1 MFVGAIPN
9 RLERCIVN
17 PDEPAVSET
26 SSPVRPDD
34 EGFQASAAEAVYE
47 VQEEQR
53 SLDTER
59 RLARRRRF
67 LERVQQQGLALV
79 LIIVVAI
86 MWASSPY
93 FMNRYNLL
101 TAASVVSILGIM
113 AVTETMLV
121 IAAEID
127 ISIGGVMALVSVV
140 VGLLVGHGVN
150 IWLAA
155 GVAMVVAALVGVIN
169 GVITVYFKINSLVT
183 TLGTFS
189 IATGL
194 AYVLSGTTT
203 VAISGD
209 GFQYLGSGSV
219 LSVPTTVYFFV
230 GVWLVGAYIARY
242 TTLGRHIYATGDN
255 VDAADRSGI
264 RPNRIRVGLFIFNS
278 LAAGFAGL
286 IVTSEL
292 VSSAPQIGDPYLLA
306 VVTAVIL
313 GGASL
318 TGGRGR
324 LSGTLLAVAILGVV
338 QNGFAL
344 LEFSSYLQNLV
355 TGCLLILAVLVD
367 QFVRRAEQ

>member
-1 MFVGAIPN
+1 MTDLNESLVASGAVDQPTLTDEAFEKEQGIKSLEIER
-9 RLERCIVN
+9 RLER
-17 PDEPAVSET
+17 
-26 SSPVRPDD
+26 RR
-34 EGFQASAAEAVYE
+34 GLL
-47 VQEEQR
+47 QR
-53 SLDTER
+53 
-59 RLARRRRF
+59 A
-67 LERVQQQGLALV
+67 QQQGLALV
-79 LIIVVAI
+79 LVIVVCI

-93 FMNRYNLL
+93 FMNKYNLL

-113 AVTETMLV
+113 AVTETLLV

-140 VGLLVGHGVN
+140 VGLLVSHGVN

-155 GVAMVVAALVGVIN
+155 IMSLIAAVVVGAIN
-169 GVITVYFKINSLVT
+169 GIITVYFKINSLVT

-189 IATGL
+189 ITTGL
-194 AYVLSGTTT
+194 AYVLSGTST
-203 VAISGD
+203 VQIQGSGF
-209 GFQYLGSGSV
+209 GFLGSGYIASIP
-219 LSVPTTVYFFV
+219 STVYFFV
-230 GVWLVGAYIARY
+230 GVWLVGAFVARF

-255 VDAADRSGI
+255 VEAADRSGI
-264 RPNRIRVGLFIFNS
+264 RPNRIRMGLFVVNS

-344 LEFSSYLQNLV
+344 LEFSSYMQNLV

-367 QFVRRAEQ
+367 QFVRRAER

>member
-1 MFVGAIPN
+1 M
-9 RLERCIVN
+9 
-17 PDEPAVSET
+17 
-26 SSPVRPDD
+26 SSPGESNDVAVAQSD
-34 EGFQASAAEAVYE
+34 EAFERE
-47 VQEEQR
+47 QELR
-53 SLDTER
+53 SQEMER

-67 LERVQQQGLALV
+67 LQRVQQQGLALV
-79 LIIVVAI
+79 LVIVVCI

-93 FMNRYNLL
+93 FMNKYNLL
-101 TAASVVSILGIM
+101 TAASVVSILCMM
-113 AVTETMLV
+113 AVTETLLV

-140 VGLLVGHGVN
+140 CGLLVTHGLN
-150 IWLAA
+150 IWVASVISMVAA
-155 GVAMVVAALVGVIN
+155 GVVGAIN
-169 GVITVYFKINSLVT
+169 GIITVYFKINSLVT

-194 AYVLSGTTT
+194 AYVLSGTSTIQ
-203 VAISGD
+203 ISGD
-209 GFQYLGSGSV
+209 GFSFLGSGYIF
-219 LSVPTTVYFFV
+219 SVPSTVYFFV
-230 GVWLVGAYIARY
+230 AIWLVGAFIARY
-242 TTLGRHIYATGDN
+242 TTVGRHIYATGDN
-255 VDAADRSGI
+255 IDAADRSGI
-264 RPNRIRVGLFIFNS
+264 RPNRIRMSLFVFNS

-286 IVTSEL
+286 VVTSEL
-292 VSSAPQIGDPYLLA
+292 VSAAPQIGDPYLLA

-344 LEFSSYLQNLV
+344 LEFSSYMQNLV

-367 QFVRRAEQ
+367 QFVRRAER

>member
-1 MFVGAIPN
+1 VNSDEVGVTN
-9 RLERCIVN
+9 MSESDVVN
-17 PDEPAVSET
+17 EAEVA
-26 SSPVRPDD
+26 SPIT
-34 EGFQASAAEAVYE
+34 EEAFE
-47 VQEEQR
+47 IEQEQR
-53 SLDTER
+53 SLEMER

-67 LERVQQQGLALV
+67 LQRVQQQGLALV
-79 LIIVVAI
+79 LIVVVCI
-86 MWASSPY
+86 MWTSSPY
-93 FMNRYNLL
+93 FMNKYNLL

-113 AVTETMLV
+113 AVTETLLV

-140 VGLLVGHGVN
+140 VGLLVGHGLN

-155 GVAMVVAALVGVIN
+155 AIGMVAAAGVGAIN
-169 GVITVYFKINSLVT
+169 GIITVFFKINSLVT

-203 VAISGD
+203 VQISGD
-209 GFQYLGSGSV
+209 GFGFLGSGYIF
-219 LSVPTTVYFFV
+219 SVPSTVYFFLAI
-230 GVWLVGAYIARY
+230 WLVGAYIARY

-255 VDAADRSGI
+255 IDAADRSGI
-264 RPNRIRVGLFIFNS
+264 RPNKIRMGLFVFNS
-278 LAAGFAGL
+278 IAAGFAGL
-286 IVTSEL
+286 VVTSEL
-292 VSSAPQIGDPYLLA
+292 VSAAPQVGDPYLLA

-355 TGCLLILAVLVD
+355 TGCLLIMAVLVD

>member
-1 MFVGAIPN
+1 
-9 RLERCIVN
+9 
-17 PDEPAVSET
+17 
-26 SSPVRPDD
+26 
-34 EGFQASAAEAVYE
+34 
-47 VQEEQR
+47 
-53 SLDTER
+53 
-59 RLARRRRF
+59 
-67 LERVQQQGLALV
+67 
-79 LIIVVAI
+79 
-86 MWASSPY
+86 MWVSSPY
-93 FMNRYNLL
+93 FMNKYNLL

-113 AVTETMLV
+113 AVTETLLV
-121 IAAEID
+121 ISAEID
-127 ISIGGVMALVSVV
+127 ISIGGVMALVSVI
-140 VGLLVGHGVN
+140 VGLLVGHGLN

-155 GVAMVVAALVGVIN
+155 AVGMVAAAGVGAIN
-169 GVITVYFKINSLVT
+169 GIITVFFKINSLVT

-203 VAISGD
+203 VQISGG
-209 GFQYLGSGSV
+209 GFGFLGSGYIF
-219 LSVPTTVYFFV
+219 SVPSTVYFFLAI
-230 GVWLVGAYIARY
+230 WLVGAYIARY

-255 VDAADRSGI
+255 IDAADRSGI
-264 RPNRIRVGLFIFNS
+264 RPNKIRMGLFIFNS

-286 IVTSEL
+286 VVTSEL

-355 TGCLLILAVLVD
+355 TGCLLIMAVLVD

>member
-1 MFVGAIPN
+1 
-9 RLERCIVN
+9 
-17 PDEPAVSET
+17 
-26 SSPVRPDD
+26 
-34 EGFQASAAEAVYE
+34 
-47 VQEEQR
+47 
-53 SLDTER
+53 
-59 RLARRRRF
+59 
-67 LERVQQQGLALV
+67 
-79 LIIVVAI
+79 
-86 MWASSPY
+86 
-93 FMNRYNLL
+93 MNKYNLL

-113 AVTETMLV
+113 AVTETLLV

-127 ISIGGVMALVSVV
+127 ISIGGVMALVSVI
-140 VGLLVGHGVN
+140 VGILVGRGVN
-150 IWLAA
+150 IWLSAAIAMVAA
-155 GVAMVVAALVGVIN
+155 GVVGVIN

-203 VAISGD
+203 VQISGD
-209 GFQYLGSGSV
+209 EFQFLGSGYIF
-219 LSVPTTVYFFV
+219 SVPSTVYFFLAI
-230 GVWLVGAYIARY
+230 WLVGAFIARY

-255 VDAADRSGI
+255 IDAADRSGI
-264 RPNRIRVGLFIFNS
+264 RPNKIRMGLFIFNS

-286 IVTSEL
+286 VVTSEL

-344 LEFSSYLQNLV
+344 LEFSSYMQNLV

>member
-1 MFVGAIPN
+1 MKETHEFRG
-9 RLERCIVN
+9 
-17 PDEPAVSET
+17 DEVTDLNESPASAGSGVSET
-26 SSPVRPDD
+26 D
-34 EGFQASAAEAVYE
+34 EAFEL
-47 VQEEQR
+47 EQGAK
-53 SLDTER
+53 SLEIEN
-59 RLARRRRF
+59 RLARRRKF
-67 LERVQQQGLALV
+67 LNRVQQQGLVLV
-79 LIIVVAI
+79 LIIVVCI

-93 FMNRYNLL
+93 FMSKYNLL

-113 AVTETMLV
+113 AVTETLLV

-127 ISIGGVMALVSVV
+127 ISIGGVMALVSVLVGLMVGKGMNVWLASVIGMVAAGV
-140 VGLLVGHGVN
+140 VGL
-150 IWLAA
+150 
-155 GVAMVVAALVGVIN
+155 IN
-169 GVITVYFKINSLVT
+169 GVITVKFKINSLVT

-203 VAISGD
+203 VQIQSSG
-209 GFQYLGSGSV
+209 FSFLGSGYIAT
-219 LSVPTTVYFFV
+219 VPSTVYFFV
-230 GVWLVGAYIARY
+230 AIWLVGAFIARY

-255 VDAADRSGI
+255 IDAADRSGI
-264 RPNRIRVGLFIFNS
+264 RPDRIRMGLFIFNS
-278 LAAGFAGL
+278 LTAGFAGL
-286 IVTSEL
+286 VVTSEL
-292 VSSAPQIGDPYLLA
+292 SSSAPQLGDPYLLA

-367 QFVRRAEQ
+367 QFVRRAER

>member
-1 MFVGAIPN
+1 MNSEDVG
-9 RLERCIVN
+9 
-17 PDEPAVSET
+17 VSEMGE
-26 SSPVRPDD
+26 SLPVN
-34 EGFQASAAEAVYE
+34 EVTTAEAAFE
-47 VQEEQR
+47 VEEEQR
-53 SLDTER
+53 SLEMER

-67 LERVQQQGLALV
+67 LQRVQQQGLGLV
-79 LIIVVAI
+79 LIIVVCI

-113 AVTETMLV
+113 AVTETLLV

-140 VGLLVGHGVN
+140 VGLLVGHGLN

-155 GVAMVVAALVGVIN
+155 AIGMVVAALVGAIN
-169 GVITVYFKINSLVT
+169 GIITVFFKINSLVT

-203 VAISGD
+203 VPIVGH
-209 GFQYLGSGSV
+209 GFGFLGSGNIFSIP
-219 LSVPTTVYFFV
+219 STVYFFV
-230 GVWLVGAYIARY
+230 AIWLVGAFIARF

-255 VDAADRSGI
+255 IDAADRSGI
-264 RPNRIRVGLFIFNS
+264 RPNKIRIGLFVFNS

-286 IVTSEL
+286 VVTSEL

-313 GGASL
+313 GGSSL

>member
-1 MFVGAIPN
+1 MTDLN
-9 RLERCIVN
+9 ES
-17 PDEPAVSET
+17 PASAGSGVSET
-26 SSPVRPDD
+26 D
-34 EGFQASAAEAVYE
+34 EAFEL
-47 VQEEQR
+47 EQGAK
-53 SLDTER
+53 SLEIEN
-59 RLARRRRF
+59 RLARRRKF
-67 LERVQQQGLALV
+67 LNRVQQQGLVLV
-79 LIIVVAI
+79 LIIVVCI

-93 FMNRYNLL
+93 FMSKYNLL

-113 AVTETMLV
+113 AVTETLLV

-127 ISIGGVMALVSVV
+127 ISIGGVMALVSVLVGLMVGKGMNVWLASVIGMVAAGV
-140 VGLLVGHGVN
+140 VGL
-150 IWLAA
+150 
-155 GVAMVVAALVGVIN
+155 IN
-169 GVITVYFKINSLVT
+169 GVITVKFKINSLVT

-203 VAISGD
+203 VQIQSSG
-209 GFQYLGSGSV
+209 FSFLGSGYIAT
-219 LSVPTTVYFFV
+219 VPSTVYFFV
-230 GVWLVGAYIARY
+230 AIWLVGAFIARY

-255 VDAADRSGI
+255 IDAADRSGI
-264 RPNRIRVGLFIFNS
+264 RPDRIRMGLFIFNS
-278 LAAGFAGL
+278 LTAGFAGL
-286 IVTSEL
+286 VVTSEL
-292 VSSAPQIGDPYLLA
+292 SSSAPQLGDPYLLA

-367 QFVRRAEQ
+367 QFVRRAER

>member
-1 MFVGAIPN
+1 M
-9 RLERCIVN
+9 
-17 PDEPAVSET
+17 
-26 SSPVRPDD
+26 SSPGESNDVAVAQSD
-34 EGFQASAAEAVYE
+34 EAFERE
-47 VQEEQR
+47 QELR
-53 SLDTER
+53 SQEMER

-67 LERVQQQGLALV
+67 LQRVQQQGLALV
-79 LIIVVAI
+79 LVIVVCI

-93 FMNRYNLL
+93 FMNKYNLL
-101 TAASVVSILGIM
+101 TAASVVSILGMM
-113 AVTETMLV
+113 AVTETLLV

-140 VGLLVGHGVN
+140 CGLLVTHGLN
-150 IWLAA
+150 IWVASVISMVAA
-155 GVAMVVAALVGVIN
+155 GVVGAIN
-169 GVITVYFKINSLVT
+169 GIITVYFKINSLVT

-194 AYVLSGTTT
+194 AYVLSGTSTIQ
-203 VAISGD
+203 ISGD
-209 GFQYLGSGSV
+209 GFSFLGSGYIF
-219 LSVPTTVYFFV
+219 SVPSTVYFFV
-230 GVWLVGAYIARY
+230 AIWLVGAFIARY
-242 TTLGRHIYATGDN
+242 TTVGRHIYATGDN
-255 VDAADRSGI
+255 IDAADRSGI
-264 RPNRIRVGLFIFNS
+264 RPNRIRMSLLVFNS

-286 IVTSEL
+286 VVTSEL
-292 VSSAPQIGDPYLLA
+292 VSAAPQIGDPYLLA

-344 LEFSSYLQNLV
+344 LEFSSYMQNLV

-367 QFVRRAEQ
+367 QFVRRAER

>member
-1 MFVGAIPN
+1 MTDLN
-9 RLERCIVN
+9 ES
-17 PDEPAVSET
+17 PASAASGVSET
-26 SSPVRPDD
+26 D
-34 EGFQASAAEAVYE
+34 EAFEL
-47 VQEEQR
+47 EQGAK
-53 SLDTER
+53 SLEIEN
-59 RLARRRRF
+59 RLARRRKF
-67 LERVQQQGLALV
+67 LNRVQQQGLVLV
-79 LIIVVAI
+79 LIIVVCI

-93 FMNRYNLL
+93 FMSKYNLL

-113 AVTETMLV
+113 AVTETLLV

-127 ISIGGVMALVSVV
+127 ISIGGVMALVSVL
-140 VGLLVGHGVN
+140 VGLMVGKGMNV
-150 IWLAA
+150 WLASVI
-155 GVAMVVAALVGVIN
+155 GMVAAGFVGLIN
-169 GVITVYFKINSLVT
+169 GIITVKFKINSLVT

-203 VAISGD
+203 VQIQSSG
-209 GFQYLGSGSV
+209 FSFLGSGYIAT
-219 LSVPTTVYFFV
+219 VPSTVYFFV
-230 GVWLVGAYIARY
+230 AIWLVGAFIARY

-255 VDAADRSGI
+255 IDAADRSGI
-264 RPNRIRVGLFIFNS
+264 RPDRIRMGLFIFNS
-278 LAAGFAGL
+278 LTAGFAGL
-286 IVTSEL
+286 VVTSEL
-292 VSSAPQIGDPYLLA
+292 SSSAPQLGDPYLLA

-367 QFVRRAEQ
+367 QFVRRAER

>member
-1 MFVGAIPN
+1 MEMAKEVSTETDEAFEIEQGLRA
-9 RLERCIVN
+9 LEM
-17 PDEPAVSET
+17 
-26 SSPVRPDD
+26 
-34 EGFQASAAEAVYE
+34 
-47 VQEEQR
+47 
-53 SLDTER
+53 ER

-67 LERVQQQGLALV
+67 LQRVQQQGLGLV
-79 LIIVVAI
+79 LIIVVGI
-86 MWASSPY
+86 MWVSSPY
-93 FMNRYNLL
+93 FMNKYNLL
-101 TAASVVSILGIM
+101 TAASVVSILGMM
-113 AVTETMLV
+113 AVTETLLV
-121 IAAEID
+121 ISAEID

-140 VGLLVGHGVN
+140 TGLLVGHGLN

-155 GVAMVVAALVGVIN
+155 AVAMVVAGVVGAIN
-169 GVITVYFKINSLVT
+169 GIITVYFKINSLVT

-203 VAISGD
+203 VQISGD
-209 GFQYLGSGSV
+209 GFGFLGSGYIF
-219 LSVPTTVYFFV
+219 SVPSTVYFFV
-230 GVWLVGAYIARY
+230 AIWLVGAYIARY

-255 VDAADRSGI
+255 IEAADRSGI
-264 RPNRIRVGLFIFNS
+264 RPNKIRMGLFISNS
-278 LAAGFAGL
+278 LVAGFTGL
-286 IVTSEL
+286 VVTSEL

-355 TGCLLILAVLVD
+355 TGCLLIMAVLVD
-367 QFVRRAEQ
+367 QFVRRAER

>member
-1 MFVGAIPN
+1 MTDLNNSNDARVDVVDKSMTDEAFD
-9 RLERCIVN
+9 LE
-17 PDEPAVSET
+17 
-26 SSPVRPDD
+26 
-34 EGFQASAAEAVYE
+34 QAK
-47 VQEEQR
+47 R
-53 SLDTER
+53 SLEIER

-67 LERVQQQGLALV
+67 IQQLQQQGLVLV
-79 LIIVVAI
+79 LIIVVCI

-93 FMNRYNLL
+93 FMSKYNLL

-113 AVTETMLV
+113 AVTETLLV

-140 VGLLVGHGVN
+140 VGILVGKGLNV
-150 IWLAA
+150 WLASA
-155 GVAMVVAALVGVIN
+155 IGMAVAALVGVVN
-169 GVITVYFKINSLVT
+169 GVITVQFKINSLVT

-203 VAISGD
+203 VQISGS
-209 GFQYLGSGSV
+209 GFGFLGSGYIATIPS
-219 LSVPTTVYFFV
+219 TVYFFL
-230 GVWLVGAYIARY
+230 GIWLVGAFIARY

-255 VDAADRSGI
+255 IDAADRSGI
-264 RPNRIRVGLFIFNS
+264 RPNRIRMGLFVFNS
-278 LAAGFAGL
+278 VAAGFAGL
-286 IVTSEL
+286 VVTSEL
-292 VSSAPQIGDPYLLA
+292 SSSAPQLGDPYLLA

-313 GGASL
+313 GGTSL
-318 TGGRGR
+318 SGGRGR

-367 QFVRRAEQ
+367 QFVRRAER

>member
-1 MFVGAIPN
+1 MTYDGRENEVMDLNG
-9 RLERCIVN
+9 
-17 PDEPAVSET
+17 PDATNGVAVDASMT
-26 SSPVRPDD
+26 D
-34 EGFQASAAEAVYE
+34 EAFEI
-47 VQEEQR
+47 EQGQL
-53 SLDTER
+53 SIETER
-59 RLARRRRF
+59 RLARRRKF
-67 LERVQQQGLALV
+67 LQRIQQQGLVLV
-79 LIIVVAI
+79 LIIVVCI

-93 FMNRYNLL
+93 FMSKYNLL
-101 TAASVVSILGIM
+101 TAGSVVSILGIM
-113 AVTETMLV
+113 AVTETLLV

-140 VGLLVGHGVN
+140 LGLLVGKGVN
-150 IWLAA
+150 VWLGSLIAMAVA
-155 GVAMVVAALVGVIN
+155 GLVGTIN
-169 GVITVYFKINSLVT
+169 GVITVHFKINSLVT

-203 VAISGD
+203 VQIGGSGF
-209 GFQYLGSGSV
+209 GFLGSGYIAT
-219 LSVPTTVYFFV
+219 VPSTVYFFV
-230 GVWLVGAYIARY
+230 GIWLVGAFIARY

-255 VDAADRSGI
+255 VEAADRSGI
-264 RPNRIRVGLFIFNS
+264 RPNKIRMGLFIANS

-286 IVTSEL
+286 VVTSEL
-292 VSSAPQIGDPYLLA
+292 SSSAPQLGDPYLLA

-313 GGASL
+313 GGTSL

-367 QFVRRAEQ
+367 QFVRRAER

>member
-1 MFVGAIPN
+1 
-9 RLERCIVN
+9 
-17 PDEPAVSET
+17 
-26 SSPVRPDD
+26 
-34 EGFQASAAEAVYE
+34 
-47 VQEEQR
+47 
-53 SLDTER
+53 
-59 RLARRRRF
+59 
-67 LERVQQQGLALV
+67 
-79 LIIVVAI
+79 
-86 MWASSPY
+86 
-93 FMNRYNLL
+93 
-101 TAASVVSILGIM
+101 
-113 AVTETMLV
+113 
-121 IAAEID
+121 
-127 ISIGGVMALVSVV
+127 VSVV

-169 GVITVYFKINSLVT
+169 GVITVFFKINSLVT

-203 VAISGD
+203 VSISGD

-219 LSVPTTVYFFV
+219 FSVPSTVYFFV

-255 VDAADRSGI
+255 IDAADRSGI
-264 RPNRIRVGLFIFNS
+264 RPNKIRIGLFIFNS

>member
-1 MFVGAIPN
+1 MTNLNESADVGVDGGD
-9 RLERCIVN
+9 RSTTEEVFELE
-17 PDEPAVSET
+17 
-26 SSPVRPDD
+26 
-34 EGFQASAAEAVYE
+34 EGK
-47 VQEEQR
+47 R
-53 SLDTER
+53 SLEIER
-59 RLARRRRF
+59 RLARRRKF
-67 LERVQQQGLALV
+67 LQRAQQQGLVLV
-79 LIIVVAI
+79 LVIVVCI

-93 FMNRYNLL
+93 FMSKYNLL

-113 AVTETMLV
+113 AVTETLLV

-140 VGLLVGHGVN
+140 VGILVGRGLNV
-150 IWLAA
+150 WLASA
-155 GVAMVVAALVGVIN
+155 IAMAVAALVGLIN
-169 GVITVYFKINSLVT
+169 GVITVQFKINSLVT

-203 VAISGD
+203 VQISGS
-209 GFQYLGSGSV
+209 GFGFLGSGYIATIPS
-219 LSVPTTVYFFV
+219 TVYFFI
-230 GVWLVGAYIARY
+230 GIWLIGAFIARF

-255 VDAADRSGI
+255 VDAADRAGI
-264 RPNRIRVGLFIFNS
+264 RPNRIRMGLFVFNS
-278 LAAGFAGL
+278 IAAGFAGL
-286 IVTSEL
+286 VVTSEL
-292 VSSAPQIGDPYLLA
+292 SSSAPQLGDPYLLA

-318 TGGRGR
+318 SGGRGR

-367 QFVRRAEQ
+367 QFVRRAER

>member
-1 MFVGAIPN
+1 M
-9 RLERCIVN
+9 
-17 PDEPAVSET
+17 
-26 SSPVRPDD
+26 SSPGESNDVAVAQSD
-34 EGFQASAAEAVYE
+34 EAFERE
-47 VQEEQR
+47 QELR
-53 SLDTER
+53 SQEMER

-67 LERVQQQGLALV
+67 LQRVQQQGLALV
-79 LIIVVAI
+79 LVIVVCI

-93 FMNRYNLL
+93 FMNKYNLL
-101 TAASVVSILGIM
+101 TAASVVSILGMM
-113 AVTETMLV
+113 AVTETLLV

-140 VGLLVGHGVN
+140 CGLLVTHGLN
-150 IWLAA
+150 IWVASVISMVAA
-155 GVAMVVAALVGVIN
+155 GVVGAIN
-169 GVITVYFKINSLVT
+169 GIITVYFKINSLVT

-194 AYVLSGTTT
+194 AYVLSGTSTIQ
-203 VAISGD
+203 ISGD
-209 GFQYLGSGSV
+209 GFSFLGSGYIF
-219 LSVPTTVYFFV
+219 SVPSTVYFFV
-230 GVWLVGAYIARY
+230 AIWLVGAFIARY
-242 TTLGRHIYATGDN
+242 TTVGRHIYATGDN
-255 VDAADRSGI
+255 IDAADRSGI
-264 RPNRIRVGLFIFNS
+264 RPNRIRMSLFVFNS

-286 IVTSEL
+286 VVTSEL
-292 VSSAPQIGDPYLLA
+292 VSAAPQIGDPYLLA

-344 LEFSSYLQNLV
+344 LEFSSYMQNLV

-367 QFVRRAEQ
+367 QFVRRAER

>member
-1 MFVGAIPN
+1 MNSEEVGVAETRDSFP
-9 RLERCIVN
+9 VN
-17 PDEPAVSET
+17 EVT
-26 SSPVRPDD
+26 T
-34 EGFQASAAEAVYE
+34 AEAAFE
-47 VQEEQR
+47 VEEEQR
-53 SLDTER
+53 SLEVER
-59 RLARRRRF
+59 SLARRRRI
-67 LERVQQQGLALV
+67 LQRVQQQGLGLV
-79 LIIVVAI
+79 LIIVVCI
-86 MWASSPY
+86 MWVSSPY

-113 AVTETMLV
+113 AVTETLLV

-140 VGLLVGHGVN
+140 VGLLVGHGLN

-155 GVAMVVAALVGVIN
+155 VLGMVVAGIVGAIN
-169 GVITVYFKINSLVT
+169 GIITVFFKINSLVT

-203 VAISGD
+203 VPIVGH
-209 GFQYLGSGSV
+209 GFGFLGSGNIFSIP
-219 LSVPTTVYFFV
+219 STVYFFV
-230 GVWLVGAYIARY
+230 AIWLVGAFVARF

-255 VDAADRSGI
+255 IDAADRSGI
-264 RPNRIRVGLFIFNS
+264 RPNKIRIGLFVFNS

-286 IVTSEL
+286 VVTSEL

-313 GGASL
+313 GGSSL

>member
-1 MFVGAIPN
+1 M
-9 RLERCIVN
+9 
-17 PDEPAVSET
+17 T
-26 SSPVRPDD
+26 T
-34 EGFQASAAEAVYE
+34 AEAAFE
-47 VQEEQR
+47 VEEEQR
-53 SLDTER
+53 SLENER

-67 LERVQQQGLALV
+67 LQRVQQQGLGLV
-79 LIIVVAI
+79 LIIVVCI

-113 AVTETMLV
+113 AVTETLLV

-140 VGLLVGHGVN
+140 VGLLVGHGLN

-155 GVAMVVAALVGVIN
+155 ALGMVVAAIVGAIN
-169 GVITVYFKINSLVT
+169 GIITVFFKINSLVT

-203 VAISGD
+203 VQISGS
-209 GFQYLGSGSV
+209 GFQFLGSGNIF
-219 LSVPTTVYFFV
+219 SVPSTVYFFV
-230 GVWLVGAYIARY
+230 AIWLVGAFIARF

-255 VDAADRSGI
+255 IDAADRSGI
-264 RPNRIRVGLFIFNS
+264 RPNKIRIGLFVFNS

-286 IVTSEL
+286 VVTSEL

-313 GGASL
+313 GGSSL

>member
-1 MFVGAIPN
+1 VTDLN
-9 RLERCIVN
+9 ES
-17 PDEPAVSET
+17 PASAGSGVSET
-26 SSPVRPDD
+26 D
-34 EGFQASAAEAVYE
+34 EAFEL
-47 VQEEQR
+47 EQGAK
-53 SLDTER
+53 SLEIEN
-59 RLARRRRF
+59 RLARRRKF
-67 LERVQQQGLALV
+67 LNRVQQQGLVLV
-79 LIIVVAI
+79 LIIVVCI

-93 FMNRYNLL
+93 FMSKYNLL

-113 AVTETMLV
+113 AVTETLLV

-127 ISIGGVMALVSVV
+127 ISIGGVMALVSVLVGLMVGKGMNVWLASVIGMVAAGV
-140 VGLLVGHGVN
+140 VGL
-150 IWLAA
+150 
-155 GVAMVVAALVGVIN
+155 IN
-169 GVITVYFKINSLVT
+169 GVITVKFKINSLVT

-203 VAISGD
+203 VQIQSSG
-209 GFQYLGSGSV
+209 FSFLGSGYIAT
-219 LSVPTTVYFFV
+219 VPSTVYFFV
-230 GVWLVGAYIARY
+230 AIWLVGAFIARY

-255 VDAADRSGI
+255 IDAADRSGI
-264 RPNRIRVGLFIFNS
+264 RPDRIRMGLFIFNS
-278 LAAGFAGL
+278 LTAGFAGL
-286 IVTSEL
+286 VVTSEL
-292 VSSAPQIGDPYLLA
+292 SSSAPQLGDPYLLA

-367 QFVRRAEQ
+367 QFVRRAER

>member
-1 MFVGAIPN
+1 VTNLNESGVVPN
-9 RLERCIVN
+9 NDEASINTMSDESFELE
-17 PDEPAVSET
+17 
-26 SSPVRPDD
+26 
-34 EGFQASAAEAVYE
+34 
-47 VQEEQR
+47 QEKR
-53 SLDTER
+53 SLEGER
-59 RLARRRRF
+59 RIARRRRF
-67 LERVQQQGLALV
+67 LQRAQQQGLALV
-79 LIIVVAI
+79 LVVVFVI
-86 MWASSPY
+86 MWVSSPY
-93 FMNRYNLL
+93 FMNKNNLL

-140 VGLLVGHGVN
+140 VGELVGRGMNV
-150 IWLAA
+150 WFASLLA
-155 GVAMVVAALVGVIN
+155 MLVAALVGFIN
-169 GVITVYFKINSLVT
+169 GLITVTFKINSLVT

-203 VAISGD
+203 VQIQGA
-209 GFQYLGSGSV
+209 GFGFLGSGT
-219 LSVPTTVYFFV
+219 LWGVPSTVYFFV
-230 GVWLVGAYIARY
+230 ALWLIGAFIARQ

-255 VDAADRSGI
+255 FEAADRSGI
-264 RPNRIRVGLFIFNS
+264 RPRRIRMGLFIANS
-278 LAAGFAGL
+278 VVAGFAGL

-292 VSSAPQIGDPYLLA
+292 ASSAPQIGDPYLLA

-324 LSGTLLAVAILGVV
+324 MSGTLLAVAILGVV

-344 LEFSSYLQNLV
+344 LEYSSYLQNLV
-355 TGCLLILAVLVD
+355 TGCLLIAAVLVD
-367 QFVRRAEQ
+367 QFVRRAER

>member
-1 MFVGAIPN
+1 MTDLNESNDAGVDVAGPSMTDEAFE
-9 RLERCIVN
+9 LEQ
-17 PDEPAVSET
+17 
-26 SSPVRPDD
+26 
-34 EGFQASAAEAVYE
+34 G
-47 VQEEQR
+47 QR
-53 SLDTER
+53 SLETER

-67 LERVQQQGLALV
+67 IQQLQQQGLVLV
-79 LIIVVAI
+79 LIIVVCI

-93 FMNRYNLL
+93 FMSKYNLL

-113 AVTETMLV
+113 AVTETLLV

-140 VGLLVGHGVN
+140 VGILVGRGLNV
-150 IWLAA
+150 WLASA
-155 GVAMVVAALVGVIN
+155 IGMAVAALVGVIN
-169 GVITVYFKINSLVT
+169 GVITVQFKINSLVT

-203 VAISGD
+203 VQISGS
-209 GFQYLGSGSV
+209 GFGFLGSGYIATIPS
-219 LSVPTTVYFFV
+219 TVYFFI
-230 GVWLVGAYIARY
+230 GIWLVGAFIARY

-255 VDAADRSGI
+255 IDAADRSGI
-264 RPNRIRVGLFIFNS
+264 RPNRIRIGLFIFNS
-278 LAAGFAGL
+278 VAAGFAGL
-286 IVTSEL
+286 VVTSEL
-292 VSSAPQIGDPYLLA
+292 SSSAPQLGDPYLLA

-318 TGGRGR
+318 SGGRGR

-367 QFVRRAEQ
+367 QFVRRAER

>member
-1 MFVGAIPN
+1 MIPN
-9 RLERCIVN
+9 GFDNERGR
-17 PDEPAVSET
+17 VSTEEKGQT
-26 SSPVRPDD
+26 SST
-34 EGFQASAAEAVYE
+34 EAVFE
-47 VQEEQR
+47 IAEEQR
-53 SLDTER
+53 SLETER

-79 LIIVVAI
+79 LVIVVVI
-86 MWASSPY
+86 MWVSSPY
-93 FMNRYNLL
+93 FMNKYNLL
-101 TAASVVSILGIM
+101 TAASVVSVLGLM
-113 AVTETMLV
+113 AVTETLLV

-140 VGLLVGHGVN
+140 VGLLVGHGVE

-155 GVAMVVAALVGVIN
+155 GVGMVVAALVGAIN
-169 GVITVYFKINSLVT
+169 GVVTVFFRINSLVT

-203 VAISGD
+203 VTITGD
-209 GFQYLGSGSV
+209 GFQYLGSGS
-219 LSVPTTVYFFV
+219 LFSVPVVVFFFFAI
-230 GVWLVGAYIARY
+230 WLVGAYIARY

-255 VDAADRSGI
+255 IDAADRSGI
-264 RPNRIRVGLFIFNS
+264 RPNKIRMGLFIFNS

-286 IVTSEL
+286 VVTSEL

-324 LSGTLLAVAILGVV
+324 LSGTLLAILILGVV

>member
-1 MFVGAIPN
+1 VNSKEVGAFDVEELQEIG
-9 RLERCIVN
+9 RTHV
-17 PDEPAVSET
+17 EPLGN
-26 SSPVRPDD
+26 
-34 EGFQASAAEAVYE
+34 EGEFDAEE
-47 VQEEQR
+47 LQR
-53 SLDTER
+53 SLEVER

-67 LERVQQQGLALV
+67 LQRAQQQGLVLV
-79 LIIVVAI
+79 LIIVIGI

-93 FMNRYNLL
+93 FMSKYNLL
-101 TAASVVSILGIM
+101 TAASVVAILGTM
-113 AVTETMLV
+113 AVTETLLV

-127 ISIGGVMALVSVV
+127 ISIGGVMALISVIL
-140 VGLLVGHGVN
+140 GLLVSHGMN

-155 GVAMVVAALVGVIN
+155 LLCMFAAAAVGAIN

-194 AYVLSGTTT
+194 AYVLSGTST
-203 VAISGD
+203 VPISGD
-209 GFQYLGSGSV
+209 GFQWLGSGY
-219 LSVPTTVYFFV
+219 LFSVPSTVYFF
-230 GVWLVGAYIARY
+230 GGIWIIGAFVARY
-242 TTLGRHIYATGDN
+242 TMLGRHIYATGDN
-255 VDAADRSGI
+255 IEAADRSGI
-264 RPNRIRVGLFIFNS
+264 RPNKIRMGLFIANS
-278 LAAGFAGL
+278 VVAGFIGL
-286 IVTSEL
+286 VVTSEL

-355 TGCLLILAVLVD
+355 TGCLLIAAVLVD
-367 QFVRRAEQ
+367 QFVRRAER

>member
-1 MFVGAIPN
+1 MVAAAGVGAIN
-9 RLERCIVN
+9 
-17 PDEPAVSET
+17 
-26 SSPVRPDD
+26 
-34 EGFQASAAEAVYE
+34 
-47 VQEEQR
+47 
-53 SLDTER
+53 
-59 RLARRRRF
+59 
-67 LERVQQQGLALV
+67 
-79 LIIVVAI
+79 
-86 MWASSPY
+86 
-93 FMNRYNLL
+93 
-101 TAASVVSILGIM
+101 GI
-113 AVTETMLV
+113 
-121 IAAEID
+121 
-127 ISIGGVMALVSVV
+127 
-140 VGLLVGHGVN
+140 
-150 IWLAA
+150 
-155 GVAMVVAALVGVIN
+155 
-169 GVITVYFKINSLVT
+169 ITVFFKINSLVT

-203 VAISGD
+203 VQISGG
-209 GFQYLGSGSV
+209 GFGFLGSGYIF
-219 LSVPTTVYFFV
+219 SVPSTVYFFLAI
-230 GVWLVGAYIARY
+230 WLVGAYIARY

-255 VDAADRSGI
+255 IDAADRSGI
-264 RPNRIRVGLFIFNS
+264 RPNKIRMGLFIFNS

-286 IVTSEL
+286 VVTSEL

-355 TGCLLILAVLVD
+355 TGCLLIMAVLVD

>member
-1 MFVGAIPN
+1 MTDLNESNDAGVDVAGPSMTDEAFE
-9 RLERCIVN
+9 LEQ
-17 PDEPAVSET
+17 
-26 SSPVRPDD
+26 
-34 EGFQASAAEAVYE
+34 G
-47 VQEEQR
+47 QR
-53 SLDTER
+53 SLETER

-67 LERVQQQGLALV
+67 IQQQQQQGLVQV
-79 LIIVVAI
+79 LIIVVCI
-86 MWASSPY
+86 MRASSPY
-93 FMNRYNLL
+93 FMSKYNLL

-113 AVTETMLV
+113 AVTETLLV

-140 VGLLVGHGVN
+140 VGILVGRGLNV
-150 IWLAA
+150 WLASA
-155 GVAMVVAALVGVIN
+155 IGMAVAALVGVIN
-169 GVITVYFKINSLVT
+169 GVITVQFKINSLVT

-203 VAISGD
+203 VQISGS
-209 GFQYLGSGSV
+209 GFGFLGSGYIATIPS
-219 LSVPTTVYFFV
+219 TVYFFI
-230 GVWLVGAYIARY
+230 GIWLVGAFIARY

-255 VDAADRSGI
+255 IDAADRSGI
-264 RPNRIRVGLFIFNS
+264 RPNRIRIGLFIFNS
-278 LAAGFAGL
+278 VAAGFAGL
-286 IVTSEL
+286 VVTSEL
-292 VSSAPQIGDPYLLA
+292 SSSAPQLGDPYLLA

-318 TGGRGR
+318 SGGRGR

-367 QFVRRAEQ
+367 QFVRRAER

>member
-1 MFVGAIPN
+1 MENDGRGIDVTDLNESNDAGVDVAGPSMTDEAFE
-9 RLERCIVN
+9 LEQ
-17 PDEPAVSET
+17 
-26 SSPVRPDD
+26 
-34 EGFQASAAEAVYE
+34 G
-47 VQEEQR
+47 QR
-53 SLDTER
+53 SLETER

-67 LERVQQQGLALV
+67 IQQLQQQGLVLV
-79 LIIVVAI
+79 LIIVVCI

-93 FMNRYNLL
+93 FMSKYNLL

-113 AVTETMLV
+113 AVTETLLV

-140 VGLLVGHGVN
+140 VGILVGRGLNV
-150 IWLAA
+150 WLASA
-155 GVAMVVAALVGVIN
+155 IGMAVAALVGVIN
-169 GVITVYFKINSLVT
+169 GVITVQFKINSLVT

-203 VAISGD
+203 VQISGS
-209 GFQYLGSGSV
+209 GFGFLGSGYIATIPS
-219 LSVPTTVYFFV
+219 TVYFFI
-230 GVWLVGAYIARY
+230 GIWLVGAFIARY

-255 VDAADRSGI
+255 IDAADRSGI
-264 RPNRIRVGLFIFNS
+264 RPNRIRIGLFIFNS
-278 LAAGFAGL
+278 VAAGFAGL
-286 IVTSEL
+286 VVTSEL
-292 VSSAPQIGDPYLLA
+292 SSSAPQLGDPYLLA

-318 TGGRGR
+318 SGGRGR

-367 QFVRRAEQ
+367 QFVRRAER

>member
-1 MFVGAIPN
+1 MGVTEMGGSLP
-9 RLERCIVN
+9 VN
-17 PDEPAVSET
+17 EVT
-26 SSPVRPDD
+26 T
-34 EGFQASAAEAVYE
+34 AEAAFE
-47 VQEEQR
+47 VEEEQR
-53 SLDTER
+53 SLEMER

-67 LERVQQQGLALV
+67 LQRVQQQGLGLV
-79 LIIVVAI
+79 LIIVVCI

-113 AVTETMLV
+113 AVTETLLV

-140 VGLLVGHGVN
+140 VGLLVGHGLN

-155 GVAMVVAALVGVIN
+155 AIGMVVAALVGAIN
-169 GVITVYFKINSLVT
+169 GIITVFFKINSLVT

-203 VAISGD
+203 VPIVGH
-209 GFQYLGSGSV
+209 GFGFLGSGNIFSIP
-219 LSVPTTVYFFV
+219 STVYFFV
-230 GVWLVGAYIARY
+230 AIWLVGAFIARF

-255 VDAADRSGI
+255 IDAADRSGI
-264 RPNRIRVGLFIFNS
+264 RPNKIRIGLFVFNS

-286 IVTSEL
+286 VVTSEL

-313 GGASL
+313 GGSSL

>member
-1 MFVGAIPN
+1 MTDLNASNDAGVDVAGPSMTDEAFE
-9 RLERCIVN
+9 LEQ
-17 PDEPAVSET
+17 
-26 SSPVRPDD
+26 
-34 EGFQASAAEAVYE
+34 G
-47 VQEEQR
+47 QR
-53 SLDTER
+53 SLETER

-67 LERVQQQGLALV
+67 IQQLQQQGLVLV
-79 LIIVVAI
+79 LIIVVCI

-93 FMNRYNLL
+93 FMSKYNLL

-113 AVTETMLV
+113 AVTETLLV

-140 VGLLVGHGVN
+140 VGILVGRGLNV
-150 IWLAA
+150 WLASA
-155 GVAMVVAALVGVIN
+155 IGMAVAALVGVIN
-169 GVITVYFKINSLVT
+169 GVITVQFKINSLVT

-203 VAISGD
+203 VQISGS
-209 GFQYLGSGSV
+209 GFGFLGSGYIATIPS
-219 LSVPTTVYFFV
+219 TVYFFI
-230 GVWLVGAYIARY
+230 GIWLVGAFIARY

-255 VDAADRSGI
+255 IDAADRSGI
-264 RPNRIRVGLFIFNS
+264 RPNRIRIGLFIFNS
-278 LAAGFAGL
+278 VAAGFAGL
-286 IVTSEL
+286 VVTSEL
-292 VSSAPQIGDPYLLA
+292 SSSAPQLGDPYLLA

-318 TGGRGR
+318 SGGRGR

-367 QFVRRAEQ
+367 QFVRRAER